1 MCLRVALG
9 DQRGE
14 KRMPLADFATLV
26 REWSE
31 RWCLTAAGREY
42 WSGFAWDC
50 MRYATEQ
57 PADFPFED
65 ASRVALHIRLADHV
79 TAVGVRADTKQWV
92 EALQLRQPVVLRSPA
107 TVEWLF
113 ATPDQLNGKM
123 QMHSSICARMSLTLE
138 SIMCRS
144 TLQSCGRS
152 WQRAASRSRSCKP
165 RASARSGR
173 MPRAW
178 VSRTIVAG
186 VWVAFFQKCQHC
198 GRADRL

>member
-50 MRYATEQ
+50 MRYATKQ

-113 ATPDQLNGKM
+113 STPDQLNGKM
-123 QMHSSICARMSLTLE
+123 QMHSSICAH
-138 SIMCRS
+138 
-144 TLQSCGRS
+144 
-152 WQRAASRSRSCKP
+152 ASP
-165 RASARSGR
+165 
-173 MPRAW
+173 
-178 VSRTIVAG
+178 
-186 VWVAFFQKCQHC
+186 
-198 GRADRL
+198 

>member
-1 MCLRVALG
+1 
-9 DQRGE
+9 
-14 KRMPLADFATLV
+14 MPLADFATLV

-123 QMHSSICARMSLTLE
+123 QMHSSICAHALSLTLE

-186 VWVAFFQKCQHC
+186 VWVAFFQECQHC